1 MAVAVLYWSAVQP
14 GSWEPS
20 NICRLPR
27 PGPGPSSNVPFD
39 APTRTRVTRAPWHTC
54 VYGKSTGNHGL
65 YMFLYVF
72 TFQNAGVLMCPLNSF
87 LLQIRR
93 MATSPAS
100 TMVSLLQSILQ
111 QEWPTLDPD
120 PPFTVK
126 SGHIS
131 HSTTHSGKES
141 QSFPP
146 GAPAEENITH
156 RAASGC
162 PNGGPDAQP
171 AIADIAW
178 AHPLCF
184 LWRCAR
190 FYTRDYQYLSDLT
203 I

>member
-1 MAVAVLYWSAVQP
+1 MPQP
-14 GSWEPS
+14 GLGHHDTLAFME
-20 NICRLPR
+20 NLQE
-27 PGPGPSSNVPFD
+27 
-39 APTRTRVTRAPWHTC
+39 T
-54 VYGKSTGNHGL
+54 
-65 YMFLYVF
+65 MVF
-72 TFQNAGVLMCPLNSF
+72 TCFYLPKCRCPLNSF

-93 MATSPAS
+93 MATSPPAS
-100 TMVSLLQSILQ
+100 TMVPLLQSILQ

-171 AIADIAW
+171 AIADLMRGPI
-178 AHPLCF
+178 HCVF
-184 LWRCAR
+184 CGGVQKY
-190 FYTRDYQYLSDLT
+190 FYTRDYHGLSIFKWPNYLT
-203 I
+203 ITLIS